1 MNNII
6 VISGPSGSGKSTL
19 IRFLLKDHSD
29 IIFSVSHTTRP
40 RRGKE
45 VDGKH
50 YHFVS
55 HDQFRRMI
63 DNNAFVEWAEVHNNY
78 YGTGFAEIDDK
89 LKNPGNRVLVLDLD
103 VQGAKNIKEKFPEAL
118 LILVTPPTLKELE
131 TRLIRREKAVNRQ
144 VEKRLQM
151 AEEELK
157 KYKLYDYIIIND
169 NLEQAYSVLNA
180 IFTAFKNTTARNE
193 ARIKRIIAPS

>member
-19 IRFLLKDHSD
+19 IRSLLKDHRD

-45 VDGKH
+45 VEGKH
-50 YHFVS
+50 YHFIS
-55 HDQFRRMI
+55 KAQFRRMI
-63 DNNAFVEWAEVHNNY
+63 DNNTFVEWAEVHNNY
-78 YGTGFAEIDDK
+78 YGTGFAEIDNK
-89 LKNPGNRVLVLDLD
+89 LKDSGNRVLVLDLD
-103 VQGAKNIKEKFPEAL
+103 VQGAKNIKKKFPEAL

-131 TRLIRREKAVNRQ
+131 TRLLRREKAINQQ
-144 VEKRLQM
+144 VKKRLQI
-151 AEEELK
+151 AKEELNE
-157 KYKLYDYIIIND
+157 YKFYDYIVINE
-169 NLEQAYSVLNA
+169 NLEKAYSVLNA

-193 ARIKRIIAPS
+193 ARIKRIITSS